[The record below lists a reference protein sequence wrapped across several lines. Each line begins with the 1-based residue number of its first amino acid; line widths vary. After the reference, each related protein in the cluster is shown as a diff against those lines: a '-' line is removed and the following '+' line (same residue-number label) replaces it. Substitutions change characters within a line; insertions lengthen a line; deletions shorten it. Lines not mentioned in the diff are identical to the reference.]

1 MYQLDPRPY
10 PKLTPEQKDRML
22 RQVAWYLATMARYR
36 IGQQGAVEAAGEQL
50 ELFPAGTSERLDVP
64 NV

>member
-1 MYQLDPRPY
+1 MYHLDPRPY

-22 RQVAWYLATMARYR
+22 RQVAWYLTLMARYR
-36 IGQQGAVEAAGEQL
+36 LGQHRLIASTGEQL
-50 ELFPAGTSERLDVP
+50 ELFPSGTSERLDVP

>member
-1 MYQLDPRPY
+1 MYHVDPRPY
-10 PKLTPEQKDRML
+10 PRLSAEQKNRLL
-22 RQVAWYLATMARYR
+22 RQVAWYLAAMAPYQS
-36 IGQQGAVEAAGEQL
+36 GQQRLVVSTGEQL